1 MVDGSIMSWVLLSF
15 AVITPM
21 SASIGMAFIRR
32 EQALSQVCIFR
43 STLLSIYSAHAVW
56 DWDKAS
62 AKEPTGRAARTAV
75 DWVAYTDKVME
86 VMAQLCVDMTRWLTL
101 PMASRA
107 RHRVTTAGKTESKEI
122 MVVSNQLR
130 RSILHKLAK
139 ITLLCEEIKK
149 EGLLP
154 NEATRIRNWE
164 RDVAEQVGM
173 CQGHRIDPV
182 LCEARLCEKS
192 IHPY

>member
-173 CQGHRIDPV
+173 YVSRTKDTSCS
-182 LCEARLCEKS
+182 L
-192 IHPY
+192 